1 MNAPTDYDPSGFE
14 AVFRGYRLRRKLAA
28 AWCNG
33 TRAAAWALGLLALYA
48 LLDYML
54 TWPDDLRVIG
64 TWIWKTLA
72 ALMILGGMVRG
83 LLMSPRSIAREWDA
97 LRGDARRSA
106 TTAWELGRESERGET
121 PLGTWLCHRQNAE
134 SARLLDSWSR
144 THSPN
149 GRLFARGAVLPAVL
163 AVLLSAFWLICPEA
177 ASTLFRRTLLPELD
191 TPPLSPYSFHI
202 SPDPADVSFG
212 GELLLT
218 ADVSGGK
225 PPGTL
230 RLLVRS
236 ETIGEQNLAAFREG
250 ERTWGRRL
258 EYVTRPCRI
267 AFATE
272 DGRARSRWHA
282 VTVNYRPRI
291 TGGGVALVPPPYTGK
306 KAETRALS
314 GRELTVPE
322 GGSAVFELQCNVPVA
337 EVIGTWLPDRPGAA
351 PQTIRGE
358 ASEGK
363 AACRLELTVRD
374 SGHLSIDLKDA
385 RGLAMEKPLETLI
398 RAKPDQ
404 PPAVSLIQPSQD
416 CVVVAGHPFEM
427 IAEAS
432 DDNGLERFEWFRNL
446 RGTTPRPVSL
456 LPIPGVLRH
465 QAKYTIDLAEIGA
478 RPGDVFEWR
487 AEAKDANPTRLNIG
501 SSPTVTVAV
510 ISPEEY
516 AELLRMEMT
525 LEEFVA
531 RYEEL
536 SQALESSMRA
546 LDEAARA
553 DDPEPR
559 KAALD
564 EARRAHAEAKELAEI
579 IARDFPVFD
588 SDKELSRLAEM
599 MAGRLKANLE
609 DMEHL
614 DPGLDAA
621 PWQTRLA
628 AMKERLAGSRQD
640 LARQQED
647 AAEIARIAA
656 IMQVFYELEELAG
669 QQKEMRDQ
677 FERGLH
683 EMRRGH
689 RVTSEQ
695 LEALGHDQETLLDA
709 VLAWESRLPA
719 VIRGVPPEAELF
731 RKTLL
736 SLQFGFRSRDIPEL
750 MEAAIDES
758 ARLHRAVEAFDYAEQ
773 AHAALR
779 QLLDEFT
786 RGTCNSSPAA
796 CLGGSCR
803 ATALQMMAA
812 MAARCRGMN
821 PLASGFGNGVGSG
834 FGGHGFRML
843 NGASRSLIG
852 PARSRRA
859 GSGAAN
865 SSRSSRGGS
874 GHADQGRTQGTE
886 RGGDPSHSQGVPS
899 PGGGSR
905 WESVPPVYR
914 DAVKKYFEQNR

>member
-1 MNAPTDYDPSGFE
+1 MNAPTEHDPAGFE
-14 AVFRGYRLRRKLAA
+14 AVFRRYRLRRRLAA

-54 TWPDDLRVIG
+54 TWPDELRVIAAW
-64 TWIWKTLA
+64 TWKTLA
-72 ALMILGGMVRG
+72 ALLALGGMVRG
-83 LLMSPRSIAREWDA
+83 LLLSSRSIAREWDA
-97 LRGDARRSA
+97 RRGDVRRSA
-106 TTAWELGRESERGET
+106 TTAWELDRASECGET
-121 PLGTWLCHRQNAE
+121 PLGEWLCRRQNAE
-134 SARLLDSWSR
+134 SARLLTSWMR

-149 GRLFARGAVLPAVL
+149 GRLFARGAALPAAL

-191 TPPLSPYSFHI
+191 TPPLSPYSFRVT
-202 SPDPADVSFG
+202 PDPADVSFG
-212 GELLLT
+212 GDLLLT

-225 PPGTL
+225 PPGAL

-236 ETIGEQNLAAFREG
+236 EAIGEQNLAAFREG

-258 EYVTRPCRI
+258 EYVTRPCSI

-282 VTVNYRPRI
+282 VSVNYRPRI
-291 TGGGVALVPPPYTGK
+291 TGGGVTLVPPPYTGR
-306 KAETRALS
+306 EPESRALS

-322 GGSAVFELQCNVPVA
+322 GGAAVFELQCNVPVA
-337 EVIGTWLPDRPGAA
+337 EIVGTWQPERPGAA

-358 ASEGK
+358 VDREKAS
-363 AACRLELTVRD
+363 CRLALTVHG
-374 SGHLSIDLKDA
+374 SGNLSIDVKDA
-385 RGLAMEKPLETLI
+385 RGLAMEKPLDTII

-404 PPAVSLIQPSQD
+404 PPAVALIQPSQD
-416 CVVVAGHPFEM
+416 CLVVAGHPLEM

-432 DDNGLERFEWFRNL
+432 DEYGLERFELFRNL

-456 LPIPGVLRH
+456 LPTPSVLRH
-465 QAKYTIDLAEIGA
+465 QAKCTIDLAEIGA
-478 RPGDVFEWR
+478 QPGDVFEWR
-487 AEAKDANPTRLNIG
+487 VEAKDANPARLNIT

-525 LEEFVA
+525 LEEFAA

-536 SQALESSMRA
+536 SQALEASMRV

-553 DDPEPR
+553 DDPEQR

-564 EARRAHAEAKELAEI
+564 EARRAHAEARSLAETL
-579 IARDFPVFD
+579 ARDFPVFD
-588 SDKELSRLAEM
+588 SDKELSRLAKIVEK
-599 MAGRLKANLE
+599 RLKANLE
-609 DMEHL
+609 DMENL
-614 DPGLDAA
+614 DPGIDSA

-628 AMKERLAGSRQD
+628 AMKERLDGPRQD
-640 LARQQED
+640 LACQQED

-669 QQKEMRDQ
+669 QQKEMRNQ
-677 FERGLH
+677 FERSLY
-683 EMRRGH
+683 EMRRGR
-689 RVTSEQ
+689 RVTTEQ
-695 LEALGHDQETLLDA
+695 LEALGHDQATLLDA

-736 SLQFGFRSRDIPEL
+736 ALQSGFRARDIPEL
-750 MEAAIDES
+750 MEAAVDES
-758 ARLHRAVEAFDYAEQ
+758 ARLHRAVEAFGYAEQ
-773 AHAALR
+773 AHAAMR
-779 QLLDEFT
+779 QLLDAFT
-786 RGTCNSSPAA
+786 LSIGDASPAD
-796 CLGGSCR
+796 CLGGNCR

-812 MAARCRGMN
+812 MDARCRGKN

-834 FGGHGFRML
+834 IGGHGFRML

-859 GSGAAN
+859 GSGAAS
-865 SSRSSRGGS
+865 SSRSSRGGA
-874 GHADQGRTQGTE
+874 GHADRDRTRGTE
-886 RGGDPSHSQGVPS
+886 RGDTPSHSQGTPS
-899 PGGGSR
+899 SGGSSR
-905 WESVPPVYR
+905 WESVPPAYR
-914 DAVKKYFEQNR
+914 DAVKKFFEQNR